1 MSTEQN
7 GSSEGREL
15 AVSVDPVEI
24 RHLHGGVQAVF
35 RFPNGFGAS
44 VVRTPFSYGGHAGK
58 WELGITKWSGKDF
71 ELTYDTDISDDVI
84 GYLNPAEVDALL
96 LRIQSL
102 DENGREPQIAEVQS

>member
-15 AVSVDPVEI
+15 AVSAEPVDI
-24 RHLHGGVQAVF
+24 RSLNGGVQAIF

-44 VVRTPFSYGGHAGK
+44 VVRSPYTYGGRSGL
-58 WELGITKWSGKDF
+58 WELAVTKWSGKDF

-84 GYLNPAEVDALL
+84 GYLNPGEVDALL

-102 DENGREPQIAEVQS
+102 DGNGREPVASEVQP